1 MWIFFGILA
10 GALCLLVIAATIRD
24 SNRFVPVYYRAAD
37 ARIRKKLRVIL
48 LADLHNKS
56 YGRRNE
62 KLISAIDAAAPDLIL
77 SAGDLMTSVPDEPM
91 EVAEAFVE
99 DLAARYPVYY
109 GNGNHEYRIYHEEEK
124 YGQMGAQYRSVLKKS
139 GVRLLENETAELPE
153 FGIRIAGLDL
163 GQEYYKKFK
172 EDVLS
177 PSGLKAMLGAC
188 REDSYT
194 ILLAHNPVFFES
206 YAAWGADLTLSGHV
220 HGGVMRLPFLGGV
233 LSTSFRPFP
242 KYDGGLFQIGAKKM
256 IVSRGLGSHTVP
268 IRIFNPAELVIIDL
282 EPEG

>member
-1 MWIFFGILA
+1 MWFFFGILLGVA
-10 GALCLLVIAATIRD
+10 CLFVLIVMIRD
-24 SNRFVPVYYRAAD
+24 SNRFVPVNYRITD
-37 ARIRKKLRVIL
+37 ARIKKKLRVIL

-56 YGRRNE
+56 YGIKNE
-62 KLISAIDAAAPDLIL
+62 KLLSTIDAAAPDLIL
-77 SAGDLMTSVPDEPM
+77 SAGDLVTSVPDEPM

-99 DLAARYPVYY
+99 NLAARYPIYY

-124 YGQMGAQYRSVLKKS
+124 YGEMGAEYRSVLKKC

-153 FGIRIAGLDL
+153 FGIRIVGLDL
-163 GQEYYKKFK
+163 GREYYKKFK
-172 EDVLS
+172 EDELP
-177 PSGLKAMLGAC
+177 PSGLKALLGAC
-188 REDSYT
+188 RESGYT
-194 ILLAHNPVFFES
+194 VLLAHNPVFFES

-233 LSTSFRPFP
+233 LSTSFRLFP
-242 KYDGGLFQIGAKKM
+242 KYDGGLFEIGAKKM

-282 EPEG
+282 EPEK